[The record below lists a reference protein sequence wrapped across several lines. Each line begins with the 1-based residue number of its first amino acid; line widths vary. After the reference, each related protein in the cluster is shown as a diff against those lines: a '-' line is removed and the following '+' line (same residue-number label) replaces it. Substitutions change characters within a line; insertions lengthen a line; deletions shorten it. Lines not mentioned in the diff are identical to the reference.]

1 MEVLI
6 TVLTLTPKALSNLT
20 EHVSNCVIFY
30 HFSLILFVVRGLCNN
45 IGTMY
50 VLSLFLFSEIKDEFM
65 DIVTIKCRS
74 CNFFCSTKAQ
84 LVDHVR

>member
-1 MEVLI
+1 MLCF
-6 TVLTLTPKALSNLT
+6 L
-20 EHVSNCVIFY
+20 
-30 HFSLILFVVRGLCNN
+30 RGLCSN
-45 IGTMY
+45 IGTIY

>member
-1 MEVLI
+1 MLCF
-6 TVLTLTPKALSNLT
+6 L
-20 EHVSNCVIFY
+20 
-30 HFSLILFVVRGLCNN
+30 RGLCSN
-45 IGTMY
+45 IGTIY

-84 LVDHVR
+84 LVDHVRY